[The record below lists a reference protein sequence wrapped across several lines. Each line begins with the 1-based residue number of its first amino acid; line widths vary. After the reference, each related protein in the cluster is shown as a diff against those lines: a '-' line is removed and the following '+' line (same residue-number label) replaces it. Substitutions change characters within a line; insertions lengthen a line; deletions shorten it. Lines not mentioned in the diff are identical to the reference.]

1 MTPEQQKA
9 LALANARLRLKG
21 GAGERIEEDPMRQ
34 GTAHGDG
41 GNPISAIWDGV
52 SDAFKT
58 EMENSGADPL
68 TATSNVLSAGFTS
81 GVNAVPFVGPKVL
94 EGLERLKAGVQ
105 GRTYEDVAAT
115 DQQQVEDHPVASTVG
130 SVAGPTVALAP
141 LGMTSIG
148 ARLLGLTGS
157 TGYRVAL
164 GGLSGGTIAGGDSL
178 SRGNSPQ
185 DALLD
190 AALGTGIGAG
200 LPVAAKGL
208 GWLGDLVTGRTAP
221 REAQNIARALRD
233 DDVPVD
239 QINQRL
245 QQLGPDAMVMD
256 LGPNAQSQAG
266 AVASIPGPGQR
277 IVREAVRDRARGG
290 SRRVTEDVRQTIG
303 SQPDIEALRTS
314 TVQAQEAAA
323 TPLYDAIRDVPIEA
337 PPQLRSIL
345 QRPQGQQAIRDA
357 VEMAANDG
365 YHFPTS
371 GNVMTV
377 GLADYIKRALDDMAT
392 AAARTGRNNEART
405 ARNMARAITAS
416 VDRLEPR
423 YRQAREAYAGPA
435 AVIEALDS
443 GATAFSREMS
453 PPQLRRTLQGMSASE
468 RDAYLQ
474 GARSQIE
481 ALMGNAVND
490 VASLRNTFRKG
501 WNEQKLRILL
511 GDDIADDLLRRI
523 DRELAYG
530 QTSNAVASNSETAR
544 RTLAQEE
551 IAPSMGA
558 VRAPRGRTFLDLVE
572 GAFNAARNGIEG
584 VRRPQINHNM
594 ARLQTATQLAPEQ
607 LRLIQNGARATRPGT
622 LPPAAVAVIEQQRRR
637 EPVEIVI
644 SGGNK
649 PGNYR

>member
-1 MTPEQQKA
+1 MAMTPEQQKA

-21 GAGERIEEDPMRQ
+21 ASTPPVDDAPAEAAPQ
-34 GTAHGDG
+34 GD
-41 GNPISAIWDGV
+41 W
-52 SDAFKT
+52 
-58 EMENSGADPL
+58 AD
-68 TATSNVLSAGFTS
+68 VISAGFTK
-81 GVNAVPFVGPKVL
+81 GVDSIPFVGPSIMSGLNQAKAAVHGVPVEEIAAENAAL
-94 EGLERLKAGVQ
+94 EKQHPE
-105 GRTYEDVAAT
+105 AAF
-115 DQQQVEDHPVASTVG
+115 VG
-130 SVAGPTVALAP
+130 SIAGPTVALAP
-141 LGMTSIG
+141 AGLTGVG
-148 ARLLGLTGS
+148 ARLLGLSGS
-157 TGYRVAL
+157 LGSRVAL
-164 GGLSGGTIAGGDSL
+164 GGLTGAAISGGDSYL
-178 SRGNSPQ
+178 TRGN
-185 DALLD
+185 DAGE
-190 AALGTGIGAG
+190 ALVDAG
-200 LPVAAKGL
+200 LGGVIGGGLPIASKGL
-208 GWLGDLVTGRTAP
+208 GWLGDLVTGRSAP

-233 DDVPVD
+233 DEVPVD

-256 LGPNAQSQAG
+256 LGPNLQSQAG
-266 AVASIPGPGQR
+266 AVASVPGPGQR
-277 IVREAVRDRARGG
+277 IVREAVRDRTRGG
-290 SRRVTEDVRQTIG
+290 SRRVTDDVRQTIG
-303 SQPDIEALRTS
+303 SQPDIDALRTS

-323 TPLYDAIRDVPIEA
+323 GPLYDAIRDVPIQA

-357 VEMAANDG
+357 VDMAANDG

-392 AAARTGRNNEART
+392 AAARAGRNNEART
-405 ARNMARAITAS
+405 ARNMARAITSS

-423 YRQAREAYAGPA
+423 YRQARDAFAGPA
-435 AVIEALDS
+435 AVLDALDG

-453 PPQLRRTLQGMSASE
+453 PPQLRRALQGMTASE

-544 RTLAQEE
+544 RTLAQQE
-551 IAPSMGA
+551 IAPSMGE

-584 VRRPQINHNM
+584 VRRPQINSNM
-594 ARLQTATQLAPEQ
+594 ARLQSATRLTPEQ
-607 LRLIQNGARATRPGT
+607 VRLIQNGARATRPGT
-622 LPPAAVAVIEQQRRR
+622 VPPAAIAVTEQQRRR
-637 EPVEIVI
+637 DPIEITVR
-644 SGGNK
+644 GG
-649 PGNYR
+649 R